1 MTVENVSQL
10 PKKANSKKLYVLWK
24 RGKSKEATSRTGV
37 VEASKGT
44 AKWDENVVFKT
55 HIKQIADTSKGKR
68 FAPKNMRISVHYIGR
83 IRNHTIRKTVINLAD
98 FVEKGPFVPVR
109 VHATKIAFGQPKKD
123 PVLLVS
129 FTSKWLRLN
138 SKEIVQTQ
146 DDEYSLRTADDTLS
160 LMEDT
165 YSAGH
170 SSESTGF
177 TSDDE
182 NAEKP
187 AVHIEPRS
195 HKSRK
200 RAQSKVIAPGI
211 LELKFRIQQ
220 LETELEEA
228 LAEKKK
234 VQTTAENKSK
244 KIRSLRRKIAELQES
259 AAPKESTDDDKDASK
274 DKAKEVRRMKR
285 KLAEVQKEVSHCQ
298 ERNEQQANEIKTL
311 TEKNKKLKESLIK
324 NLSSE
329 VASAAVGGGNSISV
343 QLLQEEKDMLQ
354 SQNDK
359 LAEEHK
365 KLQAQC
371 DQFQENNNLVTELQ
385 SELEGCKQRK
395 KFFETSVGEK
405 EEEISELLRKIERLE
420 TAKEKE
426 KIAEAEADED
436 NSGPKFGDPTA
447 ESKYQKDQ
455 IRLRRLGNALIQT
468 GSVSVWGGALAA
480 VLLLFFIRAMA
491 LTFIFY

>member
-1 MTVENVSQL
+1 
-10 PKKANSKKLYVLWK
+10 
-24 RGKSKEATSRTGV
+24 
-37 VEASKGT
+37 
-44 AKWDENVVFKT
+44 
-55 HIKQIADTSKGKR
+55 
-68 FAPKNMRISVHYIGR
+68 
-83 IRNHTIRKTVINLAD
+83 
-98 FVEKGPFVPVR
+98 
-109 VHATKIAFGQPKKD
+109 
-123 PVLLVS
+123 
-129 FTSKWLRLN
+129 
-138 SKEIVQTQ
+138 
-146 DDEYSLRTADDTLS
+146 
-160 LMEDT
+160 
-165 YSAGH
+165 
-170 SSESTGF
+170 
-177 TSDDE
+177 
-182 NAEKP
+182 
-187 AVHIEPRS
+187 
-195 HKSRK
+195 
-200 RAQSKVIAPGI
+200 
-211 LELKFRIQQ
+211 
-220 LETELEEA
+220 
-228 LAEKKK
+228 
-234 VQTTAENKSK
+234 
-244 KIRSLRRKIAELQES
+244 
-259 AAPKESTDDDKDASK
+259 
-274 DKAKEVRRMKR
+274 MKR